1 MEESSEIDFDSAS
14 ENIVSDAIE
23 DPIALDN
30 SFTSSF
36 TENNENSSHS
46 SIDFDLPKNISSVIK
61 VIGVGGGGS
70 NAVNYMIKEG
80 IKGVDFIICNT
91 DAQALE
97 KGQAP
102 TKLQLG
108 MSITEG
114 LGAGENPSVGEKAAL
129 ESEHEIHSILQNNTK
144 MVFITAGMG
153 GGTGTGAAPVIAEIA
168 KELGALTV
176 AVVTKPFNFEGQKR
190 KAAAEQGIA
199 ELVEEVDSLITIP
212 NQKLMDILG
221 RKTSMEEA
229 FAKADDILKGAV
241 QGISDII
248 MKPGYINVDFADVK
262 TVMSEKGI
270 AMMGTGQSS
279 ADERGIDAASQA
291 VSSELLE
298 DIELKDA
305 RGILV
310 NITAKSPTMADF
322 DEVDSVI
329 RDFTA
334 DDATIIY
341 GTVMEDSM
349 DEEEL
354 LVTVVAT
361 GVNQKTATLAVDN
374 SKRATVKLNPVG
386 LETHKIDQSV
396 ESGGTSS
403 AEDIDFLDV
412 PTFMRKQVD

>member
-1 MEESSEIDFDSAS
+1 
-14 ENIVSDAIE
+14 
-23 DPIALDN
+23 
-30 SFTSSF
+30 
-36 TENNENSSHS
+36 
-46 SIDFDLPKNISSVIK
+46 
-61 VIGVGGGGS
+61 
-70 NAVNYMIKEG
+70 
-80 IKGVDFIICNT
+80 
-91 DAQALE
+91 
-97 KGQAP
+97 
-102 TKLQLG
+102 
-108 MSITEG
+108 
-114 LGAGENPSVGEKAAL
+114 
-129 ESEHEIHSILQNNTK
+129 
-144 MVFITAGMG
+144 
-153 GGTGTGAAPVIAEIA
+153 
-168 KELGALTV
+168 
-176 AVVTKPFNFEGQKR
+176 
-190 KAAAEQGIA
+190 
-199 ELVEEVDSLITIP
+199 
-212 NQKLMDILG
+212 
-221 RKTSMEEA
+221 
-229 FAKADDILKGAV
+229 
-241 QGISDII
+241 

-374 SKRATVKLNPVG
+374 SRRATVQLNPVG
-386 LETHKIDQSV
+386 LDAPKIDQTV

>member
-1 MEESSEIDFDSAS
+1 MNWEIIEENVGLA
-14 ENIVSDAIE
+14 
-23 DPIALDN
+23 
-30 SFTSSF
+30 
-36 TENNENSSHS
+36 
-46 SIDFDLPKNISSVIK
+46 KIK
-61 VIGVGGGGS
+61 VIGVGGAGG
-70 NAVNYMIKEG
+70 NAVIHMINNDIQG
-80 IKGVDFIICNT
+80 ADFICANT
-91 DAQALE
+91 DSQALDRAT
-97 KGQAP
+97 GS
-102 TKLQLG
+102 TILKLG
-108 MSITEG
+108 DNVTRG
-114 LGAGENPSVGEKAAL
+114 LGAGADPQVGKAAAERDRAAIEEL
-129 ESEHEIHSILQNNTK
+129 LSGADMI
-144 MVFITAGMG
+144 FITAGMG

-176 AVVTKPFNFEGQKR
+176 AVVTKPFNFEGHKR
-190 KAAAEQGIA
+190 KTAAEQGIA

-221 RKTSMEEA
+221 KKTSMEDA

-279 ADERGIDAASQA
+279 TDERGIDAASQA

-329 RDFTA
+329 REFTA

-349 DEEEL
+349 DEDEL

-361 GVNQKTATLAVDN
+361 GVNQQTATLAVDN
-374 SKRATVKLNPVG
+374 SRRATVQLNPVG
-386 LETHKIDQSV
+386 LDTPSANQTI

>member
-1 MEESSEIDFDSAS
+1 MNWEIIEENAGL
-14 ENIVSDAIE
+14 A
-23 DPIALDN
+23 
-30 SFTSSF
+30 
-36 TENNENSSHS
+36 
-46 SIDFDLPKNISSVIK
+46 KIK
-61 VIGVGGGGS
+61 VIGVGGAGG
-70 NAVNYMIKEG
+70 NAVIHMINHEIQG
-80 IKGVDFIICNT
+80 ADFICANT
-91 DAQALE
+91 DSQALDRA
-97 KGQAP
+97 KGS
-102 TKLQLG
+102 TILKLG
-108 MSITEG
+108 DNVTRG
-114 LGAGENPSVGEKAAL
+114 LGAGADPQVGKAAAERDRAAIEEL
-129 ESEHEIHSILQNNTK
+129 LAGADMI
-144 MVFITAGMG
+144 FITAGMG

-176 AVVTKPFNFEGQKR
+176 AVVTKPFNFEGHKR

-361 GVNQKTATLAVDN
+361 GVNQKTETLAVDN
-374 SKRATVKLNPVG
+374 SRRATVQLNPVG
-386 LETHKIDQSV
+386 LDAPSIDQSAK
-396 ESGGTSS
+396 SGGTSS

>member
-1 MEESSEIDFDSAS
+1 MNWEIIEENAGL
-14 ENIVSDAIE
+14 A
-23 DPIALDN
+23 
-30 SFTSSF
+30 
-36 TENNENSSHS
+36 
-46 SIDFDLPKNISSVIK
+46 KIK
-61 VIGVGGGGS
+61 VIGVGGAGG
-70 NAVNYMIKEG
+70 NAVIHMINPNSQG
-80 IKGVDFIICNT
+80 ADFICANT
-91 DAQALE
+91 DSQALDRAS
-97 KGQAP
+97 GS
-102 TKLQLG
+102 TILKLG
-108 MSITEG
+108 DNVTRG
-114 LGAGENPSVGEKAAL
+114 LGAGADPKVGKAAAERDRAAIEEL
-129 ESEHEIHSILQNNTK
+129 LSGADMI
-144 MVFITAGMG
+144 FITAGMG

-176 AVVTKPFNFEGQKR
+176 AVVTKPFDFEGHKR

-221 RKTSMEEA
+221 KRTSMEDA

-329 RDFTA
+329 REFTA

-341 GTVMEDSM
+341 GTVIEDSM
-349 DEEEL
+349 DEDEL

-361 GVNQKTATLAVDN
+361 GVNQRTATLAVDN
-374 SKRATVKLNPVG
+374 SRRPTVQLNPVG
-386 LETHKIDQSV
+386 LETPASNQSV

>member
-1 MEESSEIDFDSAS
+1 MNWEIIEENAGL
-14 ENIVSDAIE
+14 A
-23 DPIALDN
+23 
-30 SFTSSF
+30 
-36 TENNENSSHS
+36 
-46 SIDFDLPKNISSVIK
+46 KIK
-61 VIGVGGGGS
+61 VIGVGGAGG
-70 NAVNYMIKEG
+70 NAVIHMINHEIQG
-80 IKGVDFIICNT
+80 ADFICANT
-91 DAQALE
+91 DSQALDRA
-97 KGQAP
+97 KGS
-102 TKLQLG
+102 TILKLG
-108 MSITEG
+108 DNVTRG
-114 LGAGENPSVGEKAAL
+114 LGAGADPQVGRAAAERDRAAIEEL
-129 ESEHEIHSILQNNTK
+129 LAGADMI
-144 MVFITAGMG
+144 FITAGMG

-176 AVVTKPFNFEGQKR
+176 AVVTKPFNFEGHKR

-270 AMMGTGQSS
+270 AMMGTGQST

-329 RDFTA
+329 REFTA

-341 GTVMEDSM
+341 GTVIEDSM

-361 GVNQKTATLAVDN
+361 GVNQNTTTLAVDN
-374 SKRATVKLNPVG
+374 TKKATVKLNPVG
-386 LETHKIDQSV
+386 LDASNLEQTVK
-396 ESGGTSS
+396 SGGTSS
-403 AEDIDFLDV
+403 AEDIEFLDV

>member
-1 MEESSEIDFDSAS
+1 MNWEIIEENAGL
-14 ENIVSDAIE
+14 A
-23 DPIALDN
+23 
-30 SFTSSF
+30 
-36 TENNENSSHS
+36 
-46 SIDFDLPKNISSVIK
+46 KIK
-61 VIGVGGGGS
+61 VIGVGGAGG
-70 NAVNYMIKEG
+70 NAVIHMINHEIQG
-80 IKGVDFIICNT
+80 AEFICANT
-91 DAQALE
+91 DSQALDRA
-97 KGQAP
+97 KGS
-102 TKLQLG
+102 TILKLG
-108 MSITEG
+108 DNVTRG
-114 LGAGENPSVGEKAAL
+114 LGAGADPQVGKAAAERDRAAIEEL
-129 ESEHEIHSILQNNTK
+129 LSGADMI
-144 MVFITAGMG
+144 FITAGMG

-176 AVVTKPFNFEGQKR
+176 AVVTKPFNFEGHKR

-279 ADERGIDAASQA
+279 TDERGIDAANQA

-374 SKRATVKLNPVG
+374 SRRATVQLNPVG
-386 LETHKIDQSV
+386 LDTPTIDQSAK
-396 ESGGTSS
+396 SGGTSS

>member
-1 MEESSEIDFDSAS
+1 MNWEIIEENVGLA
-14 ENIVSDAIE
+14 
-23 DPIALDN
+23 
-30 SFTSSF
+30 
-36 TENNENSSHS
+36 
-46 SIDFDLPKNISSVIK
+46 KIK
-61 VIGVGGGGS
+61 VIGVGGAGG
-70 NAVNYMIKEG
+70 NAVIHMINHEIQG
-80 IKGVDFIICNT
+80 ADFICANT
-91 DAQALE
+91 DSQALDRA
-97 KGQAP
+97 KGS
-102 TKLQLG
+102 TILKLG
-108 MSITEG
+108 DNVTRG
-114 LGAGENPSVGEKAAL
+114 LGAGADPQVGRAAAERDRAAIEEL
-129 ESEHEIHSILQNNTK
+129 LAGADMI
-144 MVFITAGMG
+144 FITAGMG

-176 AVVTKPFNFEGQKR
+176 AVVTKPFNFEGHKR

-374 SKRATVKLNPVG
+374 SRRATVQLNPVG
-386 LETHKIDQSV
+386 LDAPSIDQSAK
-396 ESGGTSS
+396 SGGTSS

>member
-1 MEESSEIDFDSAS
+1 MNWEIID
-14 ENIVSDAIE
+14 ENVGLA
-23 DPIALDN
+23 
-30 SFTSSF
+30 
-36 TENNENSSHS
+36 
-46 SIDFDLPKNISSVIK
+46 KIK
-61 VIGVGGGGS
+61 VIGVGGAGG
-70 NAVNYMIKEG
+70 NAVIHMINHKIQG
-80 IKGVDFIICNT
+80 ADFICANT

-97 KGQAP
+97 RAEGS
-102 TKLQLG
+102 TILKLG
-108 MSITEG
+108 DNVTRG
-114 LGAGENPSVGEKAAL
+114 LGAGADPEVGRAAAERDRAAIEELL
-129 ESEHEIHSILQNNTK
+129 EGAD

-153 GGTGTGAAPVIAEIA
+153 GGTGTGAAPIIAEIS
-168 KELGALTV
+168 KSLGALTV
-176 AVVTKPFNFEGQKR
+176 AVVTKPFDFEGPKR
-190 KAAAEQGIA
+190 KAAAEKGIA

-221 RKTSMEEA
+221 KKTSMEDA

-270 AMMGTGQSS
+270 AMMGTGQSN
-279 ADERGIDAASQA
+279 ADERGIDAANQA

-329 RDFTA
+329 KEFTA

-349 DEEEL
+349 DEDEL

-361 GVNQKTATLAVDN
+361 GVNQQTATLAVDN
-374 SKRATVKLNPVG
+374 SRKATVQLNPVG
-386 LETHKIDQSV
+386 LDTPTKNPSI

>member
-1 MEESSEIDFDSAS
+1 MNWEIIEENAGL
-14 ENIVSDAIE
+14 A
-23 DPIALDN
+23 
-30 SFTSSF
+30 
-36 TENNENSSHS
+36 
-46 SIDFDLPKNISSVIK
+46 KIK
-61 VIGVGGGGS
+61 VIGVGGAGG
-70 NAVNYMIKEG
+70 NAVIHMINHEIQG
-80 IKGVDFIICNT
+80 ADFICANT
-91 DAQALE
+91 DSQALDRA
-97 KGQAP
+97 KGS
-102 TKLQLG
+102 TILKLG
-108 MSITEG
+108 DNVTRG
-114 LGAGENPSVGEKAAL
+114 LGAGADPQVGRAAAERDRAAIEEL
-129 ESEHEIHSILQNNTK
+129 LAGADMI
-144 MVFITAGMG
+144 FITAGMG

-176 AVVTKPFNFEGQKR
+176 AVVTKPFNFEGHKR

-361 GVNQKTATLAVDN
+361 GVNQQTATLAVDN
-374 SKRATVKLNPVG
+374 SRRATVQLNPVG
-386 LETHKIDQSV
+386 LDAPKIDQTA

>member
-1 MEESSEIDFDSAS
+1 MNWEIIEENAGL
-14 ENIVSDAIE
+14 A
-23 DPIALDN
+23 
-30 SFTSSF
+30 
-36 TENNENSSHS
+36 
-46 SIDFDLPKNISSVIK
+46 KIK
-61 VIGVGGGGS
+61 VIGVGGAGG
-70 NAVNYMIKEG
+70 NAVIHMINSDIQG
-80 IKGVDFIICNT
+80 ADFICANT
-91 DAQALE
+91 DSQALDRAT
-97 KGQAP
+97 GS
-102 TKLQLG
+102 TILKLG
-108 MSITEG
+108 DNVTRG
-114 LGAGENPSVGEKAAL
+114 LGAGADPQVGKAAAERDRAAIEEL
-129 ESEHEIHSILQNNTK
+129 LSGADMI
-144 MVFITAGMG
+144 FITAGMG

-168 KELGALTV
+168 KDLGALTV
-176 AVVTKPFNFEGQKR
+176 AVVTKPFNFEGHKR

-221 RKTSMEEA
+221 KKTSMEDA

-270 AMMGTGQSS
+270 AMMGTGKSN
-279 ADERGIDAASQA
+279 ADERGIDAANQA

-329 RDFTA
+329 KEFTA

-349 DEEEL
+349 DEDEL

-361 GVNQKTATLAVDN
+361 GVNQQTATLAVDN
-374 SKRATVKLNPVG
+374 SRKATVQLNPVG
-386 LETHKIDQSV
+386 LDTPTKNPSI

>member
-1 MEESSEIDFDSAS
+1 MNWEI
-14 ENIVSDAIE
+14 IE
-23 DPIALDN
+23 DNAGLA
-30 SFTSSF
+30 
-36 TENNENSSHS
+36 
-46 SIDFDLPKNISSVIK
+46 KIK
-61 VIGVGGGGS
+61 VIGVGGAGG
-70 NAVNYMIKEG
+70 NAVIHMINHEIQG
-80 IKGVDFIICNT
+80 ADFICANT
-91 DAQALE
+91 DSQALDRA
-97 KGQAP
+97 KGS
-102 TKLQLG
+102 TILKLG
-108 MSITEG
+108 DNVTRG
-114 LGAGENPSVGEKAAL
+114 LGAGADPQVGRAAAERDRAAIEEL
-129 ESEHEIHSILQNNTK
+129 LSGADMI
-144 MVFITAGMG
+144 FITAGMG

-176 AVVTKPFNFEGQKR
+176 AVVTKPFNFEGHKR

-270 AMMGTGQSS
+270 AMMGTGQST

-374 SKRATVKLNPVG
+374 SRRATVQLNPVG
-386 LETHKIDQSV
+386 LDAPKIDQTV

>member
-1 MEESSEIDFDSAS
+1 MNWEIIEENAGL
-14 ENIVSDAIE
+14 A
-23 DPIALDN
+23 
-30 SFTSSF
+30 
-36 TENNENSSHS
+36 
-46 SIDFDLPKNISSVIK
+46 KIK
-61 VIGVGGGGS
+61 VIGVGGAGG
-70 NAVNYMIKEG
+70 NAVTHMINNDIQG
-80 IKGVDFIICNT
+80 ADFICANT
-91 DAQALE
+91 DSQALDRAT
-97 KGQAP
+97 GS
-102 TKLQLG
+102 TILKLG
-108 MSITEG
+108 DNVTRG
-114 LGAGENPSVGEKAAL
+114 LGAGADPKVGRAAAERDRAAIEEL
-129 ESEHEIHSILQNNTK
+129 LAGADMI
-144 MVFITAGMG
+144 FITAGMG

-168 KELGALTV
+168 KDLGALTV

-221 RKTSMEEA
+221 KKTSMEDA

-270 AMMGTGQSS
+270 AMMGTGKSS
-279 ADERGIDAASQA
+279 IDERGIDAASQA

-329 RDFTA
+329 REFTA

-341 GTVMEDSM
+341 GTVIEDSM
-349 DEEEL
+349 DDDEL

-361 GVNQKTATLAVDN
+361 GVNQQTATLAVDN
-374 SKRATVKLNPVG
+374 SRRATVQLNPVG
-386 LETHKIDQSV
+386 LDAAQAGQNN

>member
-1 MEESSEIDFDSAS
+1 MNWEIIEENAGL
-14 ENIVSDAIE
+14 A
-23 DPIALDN
+23 
-30 SFTSSF
+30 
-36 TENNENSSHS
+36 
-46 SIDFDLPKNISSVIK
+46 KIK
-61 VIGVGGGGS
+61 VIGVGGAGG
-70 NAVNYMIKEG
+70 NAVIHMINHEIQG
-80 IKGVDFIICNT
+80 ADFICANT
-91 DAQALE
+91 DSQALDRA
-97 KGQAP
+97 KGS
-102 TKLQLG
+102 TILKLG
-108 MSITEG
+108 DNVTRG
-114 LGAGENPSVGEKAAL
+114 LGAGADPQVGRAAAERDRAAIEEL
-129 ESEHEIHSILQNNTK
+129 LAGADMI
-144 MVFITAGMG
+144 FITAGMG

-176 AVVTKPFNFEGQKR
+176 AVVTKPFNFEGHKR

-374 SKRATVKLNPVG
+374 SRRATVQLNPVG
-386 LETHKIDQSV
+386 LDTPSIDQSAK
-396 ESGGTSS
+396 SGGTSS

>member
-1 MEESSEIDFDSAS
+1 MNWEIIEENAGL
-14 ENIVSDAIE
+14 A
-23 DPIALDN
+23 
-30 SFTSSF
+30 
-36 TENNENSSHS
+36 
-46 SIDFDLPKNISSVIK
+46 KIK
-61 VIGVGGGGS
+61 VIGVGGAGG
-70 NAVNYMIKEG
+70 NAVIHMINHDIQG
-80 IKGVDFIICNT
+80 ADFICANT
-91 DAQALE
+91 DSQALDRA
-97 KGQAP
+97 KGS
-102 TKLQLG
+102 TILKLG
-108 MSITEG
+108 DNVTRG
-114 LGAGENPSVGEKAAL
+114 LGAGADPQIGRAAAERDRAAIEEL
-129 ESEHEIHSILQNNTK
+129 LAGADMI
-144 MVFITAGMG
+144 FITAGMG

-176 AVVTKPFNFEGQKR
+176 AVVTKPFNFEGHKR

-374 SKRATVKLNPVG
+374 SRRATVQLNPVG
-386 LETHKIDQSV
+386 LDAPSIDQSAK
-396 ESGGTSS
+396 SGGTSS

>member
-1 MEESSEIDFDSAS
+1 MNWEIIEENAGL
-14 ENIVSDAIE
+14 A
-23 DPIALDN
+23 
-30 SFTSSF
+30 
-36 TENNENSSHS
+36 
-46 SIDFDLPKNISSVIK
+46 KIK
-61 VIGVGGGGS
+61 VIGVGGAGG
-70 NAVNYMIKEG
+70 NAVIHMINHEIQG
-80 IKGVDFIICNT
+80 ADFICANT
-91 DAQALE
+91 DSQALDRAT
-97 KGQAP
+97 GS
-102 TKLQLG
+102 TILKLG
-108 MSITEG
+108 DNVTRG
-114 LGAGENPSVGEKAAL
+114 LGAGADPKVGRAAAERDRAAIEEL
-129 ESEHEIHSILQNNTK
+129 LAGADMI
-144 MVFITAGMG
+144 FITAGMG

-176 AVVTKPFNFEGQKR
+176 AVVTKPFNFEGHKR

-221 RKTSMEEA
+221 KKTSMEDA

-361 GVNQKTATLAVDN
+361 GVNQQTATLAVDN
-374 SKRATVKLNPVG
+374 SKRATVQLNPVG
-386 LETHKIDQSV
+386 LDTPVLEKSV
-396 ESGGTSS
+396 ESVGTSS

>member
-1 MEESSEIDFDSAS
+1 MNWEIIEENAGL
-14 ENIVSDAIE
+14 A
-23 DPIALDN
+23 
-30 SFTSSF
+30 
-36 TENNENSSHS
+36 
-46 SIDFDLPKNISSVIK
+46 KIK
-61 VIGVGGGGS
+61 VIGVGGAGG
-70 NAVNYMIKEG
+70 NAVIHMINHEIQG
-80 IKGVDFIICNT
+80 AEFICANT
-91 DAQALE
+91 DSQALDRA
-97 KGQAP
+97 KGS
-102 TKLQLG
+102 TILKLG
-108 MSITEG
+108 DNVTRG
-114 LGAGENPSVGEKAAL
+114 LGAGADPQVGKAAAERDRAAIEEL
-129 ESEHEIHSILQNNTK
+129 LSGADMI
-144 MVFITAGMG
+144 FITAGMG
-153 GGTGTGAAPVIAEIA
+153 GGTGTGAAPVIAQVA

-176 AVVTKPFNFEGQKR
+176 AVVTKPFNFEGHKR

-334 DDATIIY
+334 KDATIIY

-374 SKRATVKLNPVG
+374 SRRATVQLNPVG
-386 LETHKIDQSV
+386 LDTPKTDQSV
-396 ESGGTSS
+396 KSGGTSS
-403 AEDIDFLDV
+403 AEEIDFLDV

>member
-1 MEESSEIDFDSAS
+1 MNWEIIEENAGL
-14 ENIVSDAIE
+14 A
-23 DPIALDN
+23 
-30 SFTSSF
+30 
-36 TENNENSSHS
+36 
-46 SIDFDLPKNISSVIK
+46 KIK
-61 VIGVGGGGS
+61 VIGVGGAGG
-70 NAVNYMIKEG
+70 NAVIHMINHEIQG
-80 IKGVDFIICNT
+80 ADFICANT
-91 DAQALE
+91 DSQALDRAT
-97 KGQAP
+97 GS
-102 TKLQLG
+102 TILKLG
-108 MSITEG
+108 DNVTRG
-114 LGAGENPSVGEKAAL
+114 LGAGADPKVGRAAAERDRAAIEEL
-129 ESEHEIHSILQNNTK
+129 LAGADMI
-144 MVFITAGMG
+144 FITAGMG

-176 AVVTKPFNFEGQKR
+176 AVVTKPFNFEGHKR

-199 ELVEEVDSLITIP
+199 ELVDEVDSLITIP

-361 GVNQKTATLAVDN
+361 GVNQQTATLAVDN
-374 SKRATVKLNPVG
+374 SKRATVQLNPVG
-386 LETHKIDQSV
+386 LDTPVLEKSV
-396 ESGGTSS
+396 ESVGTSS

>member
-1 MEESSEIDFDSAS
+1 MNWEIIEENAGL
-14 ENIVSDAIE
+14 A
-23 DPIALDN
+23 
-30 SFTSSF
+30 
-36 TENNENSSHS
+36 
-46 SIDFDLPKNISSVIK
+46 KIK
-61 VIGVGGGGS
+61 VIGVGGAGG
-70 NAVNYMIKEG
+70 NAVIHMINHEIQG
-80 IKGVDFIICNT
+80 ADFICANT
-91 DAQALE
+91 DSQALDRA
-97 KGQAP
+97 KGS
-102 TKLQLG
+102 TILKLG
-108 MSITEG
+108 DNVTRG
-114 LGAGENPSVGEKAAL
+114 LGAGADPKVGRAAAERDRAAIEEL
-129 ESEHEIHSILQNNTK
+129 LSGADMI
-144 MVFITAGMG
+144 FITAGMG
-153 GGTGTGAAPVIAEIA
+153 GGTGTGAAPIIAEIA

-176 AVVTKPFNFEGQKR
+176 AVVTKPFNFEGHKR

-374 SKRATVKLNPVG
+374 SRRATVQLNPVG
-386 LETHKIDQSV
+386 LDAPKLDKSV

>member
-1 MEESSEIDFDSAS
+1 MNWEIIEENAGL
-14 ENIVSDAIE
+14 A
-23 DPIALDN
+23 
-30 SFTSSF
+30 
-36 TENNENSSHS
+36 
-46 SIDFDLPKNISSVIK
+46 KIK
-61 VIGVGGGGS
+61 VIGVGGAGG
-70 NAVNYMIKEG
+70 NAVIHMINHEIQG
-80 IKGVDFIICNT
+80 AEFICANT
-91 DAQALE
+91 DSQALDRA
-97 KGQAP
+97 KGSMIL
-102 TKLQLG
+102 KLG
-108 MSITEG
+108 DNVTRG
-114 LGAGENPSVGEKAAL
+114 LGAGADPQVGKAAAERDRAAIEEL
-129 ESEHEIHSILQNNTK
+129 LSGADMI
-144 MVFITAGMG
+144 FITAGMG

-349 DEEEL
+349 DEDEL

-361 GVNQKTATLAVDN
+361 GVNQKSATIAVDN
-374 SKRATVKLNPVG
+374 SKRATVQLNPVG
-386 LETHKIDQSV
+386 LDAPKIGQSV

>member
-1 MEESSEIDFDSAS
+1 MNWEIIEENAGL
-14 ENIVSDAIE
+14 A
-23 DPIALDN
+23 
-30 SFTSSF
+30 
-36 TENNENSSHS
+36 
-46 SIDFDLPKNISSVIK
+46 KIK
-61 VIGVGGGGS
+61 VIGVGGAGG
-70 NAVNYMIKEG
+70 NAVIHMINHEIQG
-80 IKGVDFIICNT
+80 AEFICANT
-91 DAQALE
+91 DSQALDRA
-97 KGQAP
+97 KGS
-102 TKLQLG
+102 TILKLG
-108 MSITEG
+108 DNVTRG
-114 LGAGENPSVGEKAAL
+114 LGAGADPQVGKAAAERDRAAIEEL
-129 ESEHEIHSILQNNTK
+129 LSGADMI
-144 MVFITAGMG
+144 FITAGMG

-176 AVVTKPFNFEGQKR
+176 AVVTKPFNFEGHKR

-374 SKRATVKLNPVG
+374 SRRATVQLNPVG
-386 LETHKIDQSV
+386 LDTPSIDQSAK
-396 ESGGTSS
+396 SGGTSS

>member
-1 MEESSEIDFDSAS
+1 MNWEIIEENAGL
-14 ENIVSDAIE
+14 A
-23 DPIALDN
+23 
-30 SFTSSF
+30 
-36 TENNENSSHS
+36 
-46 SIDFDLPKNISSVIK
+46 KIK
-61 VIGVGGGGS
+61 VIGVGGAGG
-70 NAVNYMIKEG
+70 NAVIHMINHEIQG
-80 IKGVDFIICNT
+80 AEFICANT
-91 DAQALE
+91 DSQALDRA
-97 KGQAP
+97 KGS
-102 TKLQLG
+102 TILKLG
-108 MSITEG
+108 DNVTRG
-114 LGAGENPSVGEKAAL
+114 LGAGADPQVGKAAAERDRAAIEEL
-129 ESEHEIHSILQNNTK
+129 LSGADMI
-144 MVFITAGMG
+144 FITAGMG

-176 AVVTKPFNFEGQKR
+176 AVVTKPFNFEGHKR

-279 ADERGIDAASQA
+279 ADERGIDAANQA

-374 SKRATVKLNPVG
+374 SRRATVQLNPVG
-386 LETHKIDQSV
+386 LDAPKIDQTV

>member
-1 MEESSEIDFDSAS
+1 MNWEIIEENAGL
-14 ENIVSDAIE
+14 A
-23 DPIALDN
+23 
-30 SFTSSF
+30 
-36 TENNENSSHS
+36 
-46 SIDFDLPKNISSVIK
+46 KIK
-61 VIGVGGGGS
+61 VIGVGGAGG
-70 NAVNYMIKEG
+70 NAVIHMINHEIQG
-80 IKGVDFIICNT
+80 ADFICANT
-91 DAQALE
+91 DSQALDRA
-97 KGQAP
+97 KGS
-102 TKLQLG
+102 TILKLG
-108 MSITEG
+108 DNVTRG
-114 LGAGENPSVGEKAAL
+114 LGAGADPQVGRAAAERDRAAIEEL
-129 ESEHEIHSILQNNTK
+129 LAGADMI
-144 MVFITAGMG
+144 FITAGMG

-176 AVVTKPFNFEGQKR
+176 AVVTKPFNFEGHKR

-361 GVNQKTATLAVDN
+361 GVNQKSATLAVDN
-374 SKRATVKLNPVG
+374 SRRATVQLNPVG
-386 LETHKIDQSV
+386 LDAPKIDQTV

>member
-1 MEESSEIDFDSAS
+1 MNWEIIEENAGL
-14 ENIVSDAIE
+14 A
-23 DPIALDN
+23 
-30 SFTSSF
+30 
-36 TENNENSSHS
+36 
-46 SIDFDLPKNISSVIK
+46 KIK
-61 VIGVGGGGS
+61 VIGVGGAGG
-70 NAVNYMIKEG
+70 NAVIHMINNNIQG
-80 IKGVDFIICNT
+80 ADFICANT
-91 DAQALE
+91 DSQALDRAT
-97 KGQAP
+97 GS
-102 TKLQLG
+102 TILKLG
-108 MSITEG
+108 DNVTRG
-114 LGAGENPSVGEKAAL
+114 LGAGADPQVGKSAAERDRAAIEEL
-129 ESEHEIHSILQNNTK
+129 LTGADMI
-144 MVFITAGMG
+144 FITAGMG

-176 AVVTKPFNFEGQKR
+176 AVVTKPFNFEGHKR

-221 RKTSMEEA
+221 KKTSMEDA

-329 RDFTA
+329 REFTA

-341 GTVMEDSM
+341 GTVIEDSM
-349 DEEEL
+349 DEDEL

-361 GVNQKTATLAVDN
+361 GVNQQTATLAVDN
-374 SKRATVKLNPVG
+374 SRRATVQLNPVG
-386 LETHKIDQSV
+386 LDAASSNQTI